1 MVGGKIFDEDIYIF
15 MWLLSA
21 EDIPVTIFLKSFTSK
36 NINIHIH
43 ALNRCTKKK
52 IIRKKKNEIQGLEI
66 TNFLLK
72 RIEFQHKLK
81 MKTNTISTSTP
92 NNPYL
97 PLPFKRGPDVLVKI
111 RLYWFSWEEELCNTI
126 KKKKETVKL

>member
-52 IIRKKKNEIQGLEI
+52 IIRKKNEIQGLEI
-66 TNFLLK
+66 INFLLK
-72 RIEFQHKLK
+72 RLK
-81 MKTNTISTSTP
+81 GLGHDLS
-92 NNPYL
+92 
-97 PLPFKRGPDVLVKI
+97 
-111 RLYWFSWEEELCNTI
+111 
-126 KKKKETVKL
+126 